1 MHLGLAFIARHGKFG
16 LIIGLVAGLLLPGLA
31 AVMRPWIPEMVALL
45 LFLTAFRIG
54 PVEAVESLDALTRT
68 AATALVLQLVL
79 PLGFIACLWVFG
91 LSLTPL
97 AMAAVLV
104 LAAPSVTGSANF
116 SILLGHDPAPALRLL
131 ILGTAILPLTC
142 IPVFFFLPEL
152 GGVGEV
158 LRAAAR
164 LLSVILTAAVL
175 GFALRYWGF
184 RTLSDRNRASVDGV
198 TVIAL
203 AVIVIALMSAI
214 RPAWDRDPWELGFWL
229 LAAFGINFGAQIVT
243 YLGLSALG
251 RRDAV
256 PVSIVSGNRNFALF
270 LVALPPETTEPLLV
284 FLGCYQFPMY
294 LTPTLLRRLYA
305 PRPSAI

>member
-1 MHLGLAFIARHGKFG
+1 MHQGLAFIARHGKLG
-16 LIIGLVAGLLLPGLA
+16 LIFGLVAGLFMPGLA
-31 AVMRPWIPEMVALL
+31 AVLRPWIPEMVALL

-54 PVEAVESLDALTRT
+54 PVEAVDSLGALTRT
-68 AATALVLQLVL
+68 ATTALVLQLVL
-79 PLGFIACLWVFG
+79 PLGFLALLWMLG
-91 LSLTPL
+91 LSLSPL

-131 ILGTAILPLTC
+131 ILGTAVLPLTC

-158 LRAAAR
+158 LQAALR
-164 LLSVILTAAVL
+164 LLSVILFAAAL
-175 GFALRYWGF
+175 GFAMRHWGA
-184 RTLSDRNRASVDGV
+184 RDLTDRHRASIDGV

-214 RPAWDRDPWELGFWL
+214 RPAWERDPWELGFWFI
-229 LAAFGINFGAQIVT
+229 AAFAINFGAQIFT
-243 YLGLSALG
+243 YVMLRFLGH
-251 RRDAV
+251 RDAV

-270 LVALPPETTEPLLV
+270 LVALPAETIEPLLV

-305 PRPSAI
+305 PRSSHP